1 MQAPCPGGGDR
12 PGWPRRAGDECPRRA
27 DEPERR
33 AGTFWTQARRTAA
46 AGPELGVG
54 GAGRVAWVWPE
65 AGSPTLQATGRITW
79 RAGGVSTPREQRSVP
94 EPGEAFYVARDND
107 LQRRLIVTLAAVG
120 NVIQRH

>member
-33 AGTFWTQARRTAA
+33 AGDLLDPSQANSSSR
-46 AGPELGVG
+46 AGAG
-54 GAGRVAWVWPE
+54 GGRVAWVWPE